1 MGCYRLGVPVRKLS
15 VALDESIAVSA
26 SRAAQTAGVSL
37 SAWLSRAAEH
47 ELALERGRRA
57 VIAWEREH
65 SALTEEELL
74 DADALLDRLL
84 GARPRKRRATR
95 AARRA

>member
-1 MGCYRLGVPVRKLS
+1 MNMSVRKLS

-37 SAWLSRAAEH
+37 SAWLSRAALH
-47 ELALERGRRA
+47 ELSLERGRQA
-57 VIAWEREH
+57 VVAWERQH
-65 SALTEEELL
+65 GALTQEELR
-74 DADALLDRLL
+74 DADALLGKLL
-84 GARPRKRRATR
+84 SAGPRKSRAKR